1 MSTITG
7 ANIYRYQLMTIHS
20 MLRLEVET
28 GIKKYSGAKLTNK
41 VRHIIGSKTRSKV
54 KLLREFEAC
63 ITDNEWVKAYIKAKD
78 ASLIPEEG

>member
-28 GIKKYSGAKLTNK
+28 GIKTKITNK
-41 VRHIIGSKTRSKV
+41 VRHIIGSKTRSKA
-54 KLLREFEAC
+54 KLLREFEAR
-63 ITDNEWVKAYIKAKD
+63 ITDNEWVKAYIKSKD